1 MDVSASVQHLVD
13 DVWDEDDEGAER
25 RIAEASLKQVEQAQY
40 AAGYQRG
47 YDDATSSTNTKLV
60 QHGFDDGYQ
69 LGLMLGRLYAQL
81 VLRNPE
87 REYSQDEIKHIKQW
101 IYKNLLNELLQIS
114 CQVPI
119 ETCMDK
125 ACVMLKQ
132 FISTLDLQ

>member
-69 LGLMLGRLYAQL
+69 LGLMLGVSML
-81 VLRNPE
+81 
-87 REYSQDEIKHIKQW
+87 
-101 IYKNLLNELLQIS
+101 NLSYGTQNANIPKMRSSTSSSGSTKIS
-114 CQVPI
+114 
-119 ETCMDK
+119 
-125 ACVMLKQ
+125 
-132 FISTLDLQ
+132 